1 MRIILTRLAKS
12 IFFPLNHLYNFV
24 FTLQRWLFQY
34 LYGQNM
40 VNERPPNGFKI
51 NVGSAVTGLVNGK
64 TIPSSL
70 RRNGLPK
77 IIGMYR
83 YVFFKA
89 I

>member
-1 MRIILTRLAKS
+1 
-12 IFFPLNHLYNFV
+12 
-24 FTLQRWLFQY
+24 
-34 LYGQNM
+34 M